1 MYSALE
7 DHKFREKFFAIYSNP
22 HMRSI
27 SQAIQTGVNQGLFY
41 TVDPGASLRSFFF
54 ALLQYC
60 ISRFVAS
67 NETGTP
73 ERDDAMI
80 ENLVTIF
87 VRGLRIN
94 NHKS

>member
-1 MYSALE
+1 
-7 DHKFREKFFAIYSNP
+7 
-22 HMRSI
+22 MRSI
-27 SQAIQTGVNQGLFY
+27 RQAIQTGIDQGLFCAI
-41 TVDPGASLRSFFF
+41 DPAASLRSFFF

-67 NETGTP
+67 NEPITP

-87 VRGLRIN
+87 VRGLRIDDN
-94 NHKS
+94 QKS